1 MQFQLGDFVEPIY
14 CPGTHRMVVDL
25 NPEQTAVL
33 EPAVVVAWRD
43 HDGRPF
49 ETTVEAKYLR
59 LVYRASG
66 APETRQAP
74 PRSR

>member
-14 CPGTHRMVVDL
+14 CPGAHRMVVDL
-25 NPEQTAVL
+25 NPEQTAVP

-43 HDGRPF
+43 HVGKAF

-59 LVYRASG
+59 LVFRVGDKAI
-66 APETRQAP
+66 
-74 PRSR
+74 RS